1 MTNTPKNDRS
11 TRRPDCV
18 TEIRIGNSVLVVS
31 GYFKQDTTAT
41 AADTQSCKNSCSA
54 DPNCSSIRSA
64 EIITTI
70 ILIKFEIKLTA
81 VFFVLESSSF
91 KTNEKSLL
99 IKLIKNQAI
108 EKIIPSLKISKTGL
122 RISPLGAIISV
133 PI

>member
-1 MTNTPKNDRS
+1 MKPERRFS
-11 TRRPDCV
+11 TA
-18 TEIRIGNSVLVVS
+18 SLQA
-31 GYFKQDTTAT
+31 KATAT
-41 AADTQSCKNSCSA
+41 PPIPKAAKTLVA
-54 DPNCSSIRSA
+54 LIPNCSSIRSA

-70 ILIKFEIKLTA
+70 ILIIFEIKLTA